1 MLSLGMITDIES
13 HLSVYTS
20 QVLFGTQNE
29 PCLSL
34 SLFFFFFWPH
44 TMWLVGFLFPDQGL
58 NLDGK
63 VLTSGLPGNFPR

>member
-1 MLSLGMITDIES
+1 MCACALYLLFFVVCFVIPFSFIKRDQPLSL
-13 HLSVYTS
+13 
-20 QVLFGTQNE
+20 F
-29 PCLSL
+29 
-34 SLFFFFFWPH
+34 FFFFFWPH